1 MTSEGQPAVIADLPA
16 SLPTLP
22 RYGESTLPDLAASVL
37 AALGVAGEANPLE
50 LAPAERVC
58 LLVVDGL
65 GWELLREH
73 PAAAPFLSELAVAGR
88 PLTAGFPATTVT
100 SLASL
105 GTGRPPGQHGL
116 LGYRVAVPG
125 RSSLLNGLR
134 WDSSVDPLAWQPGP
148 TVFERAAAAG
158 IGAYRV
164 ALSSLAGTGLSVAA
178 MRGAQFLSA
187 DTLGALVAQGA
198 AALRRPGPS
207 LATVYHADLDSTGHV
222 FGCSS
227 DAWRYHLGHV
237 DKLAEQLAG
246 ALPPGTALYVTAD
259 HGMTDVPPDDRID
272 ADAEPALRDGVALLG
287 GDARARYVY
296 AEPGAAADVLA
307 AWRELLGLRAWVAS
321 REQAIAEGWFG
332 PVNPAFAPRI
342 GDVIAAPVGSAA
354 IVATRAEP
362 RESRLIG
369 MHGSLTPADQL
380 VPLLTVSAR

>member
-1 MTSEGQPAVIADLPA
+1 MITDLPA
-16 SLPTLP
+16 SLPALP
-22 RYGESTLPDLAASVL
+22 RYGEDSLADLASSVL
-37 AALGVAGEANPLE
+37 ASLGVAGEANPLE
-50 LAPAERVC
+50 LEPADRVC

-65 GWELLREH
+65 GWELLRAH

-88 PLTAGFPATTVT
+88 PLTAGFPATTAT

-116 LGYRVAVPG
+116 LGYQVAVPG
-125 RSSLLNGLR
+125 QSILLNELR
-134 WDSSVDPLAWQPGP
+134 WDSRVDPLAWQPRS
-148 TVFERAAAAG
+148 TIFERAAAAG
-158 IGAYRV
+158 VSPYRV
-164 ALSSLAGTGLSVAA
+164 TQGSLAGTGLSVAT
-178 MRGAQFLSA
+178 MRGAHVLAA
-187 DTLGALVAQGA
+187 DTVGALVAQAGVA
-198 AALRRPGPS
+198 ARRSGRV
-207 LATVYHADLDSTGHV
+207 LANVYHADLDSTGHR

-246 ALPPGTALYVTAD
+246 ALPPGTVLYVTAD
-259 HGMTDVPPDDRID
+259 HGMTDVAAEDRID

-287 GDARARYVY
+287 GEPRARHVY

-307 AWRELLGLRAWVAS
+307 AWREVLGLRAWVAS

-332 PVNPAFAPRI
+332 PVDPAFAARI
-342 GDVIAAPVGSAA
+342 GDVVAAPAGSAA
-354 IVATRAEP
+354 IVATEAEP